1 MHHSLLVLINTRQ
14 HCRLTAG
21 GHFQQWSHQQK
32 HKGVIKKKELVYSMR
47 SKTGSI
53 VWPQLGMCN
62 SGNQNFS
69 LLCTCPPM
77 TGHATVWFGHTNTF
91 LWIGKF
97 ANMESSNNEDQ
108 LYLFVWK
115 KYIGPRFNTWLN
127 RYYPYF
133 MVQKIETQKVLV
145 VCPNTLFI
153 NAGVGI
159 RSM

>member
-1 MHHSLLVLINTRQ
+1 MKSSTKTQR
-14 HCRLTAG
+14 CD
-21 GHFQQWSHQQK
+21 K
-32 HKGVIKKKELVYSMR
+32 KKKELVYSMR

-115 KYIGPRFNTWLN
+115 NILDLGLIPDWIDIILISWFRKLRHRKF
-127 RYYPYF
+127 
-133 MVQKIETQKVLV
+133 
-145 VCPNTLFI
+145 
-153 NAGVGI
+153 
-159 RSM
+159 